1 MEVRMSCSEKILAW
15 IKFLSRNWKT
25 LIRFEGAKLR
35 GGENVRWR
43 MGRSCPLG
51 GLIIQGWKCVGLC
64 RQVASIAE
72 EEEAQ
77 SFCVESLLL
86 LRGKCRVSEVL
97 FDIGKWR

>member
-25 LIRFEGAKLR
+25 LIRFEGAKLK
-35 GGENVRWR
+35 GGGNVRWW

-51 GLIIQGWKCVGLC
+51 GLIIQGWKRVGLC

-77 SFCVESLLL
+77 SFL
-86 LRGKCRVSEVL
+86 CREFASFAGEV
-97 FDIGKWR
+97 

>member
-25 LIRFEGAKLR
+25 LIRFEGAKLK

-51 GLIIQGWKCVGLC
+51 GFNYTGLEACGIMSASGFYCGRRRSTELLC
-64 RQVASIAE
+64 REFASFA
-72 EEEAQ
+72 
-77 SFCVESLLL
+77 
-86 LRGKCRVSEVL
+86 GEV
-97 FDIGKWR
+97 

>member
-25 LIRFEGAKLR
+25 LIRFE

-86 LRGKCRVSEVL
+86 LRGKCRVSEVQL
-97 FDIGKWR
+97 I